1 MALHTINLWEIVLDG
16 TQIFLGCVILLVLIR
31 NKIKYKQLLL
41 KGPNGGNAQNFNTE
55 FIIEAIR
62 QQSDLAF
69 AHILETIEKE
79 RKTLNTYFDLRE
91 PQMAPHLVESAPE
104 RLVAQTSDA
113 EMAELNAADTIY
125 CEIETLA
132 GQGMSLEDISEELNV
147 PKGEVEL
154 VLKLK
159 RLSAESA
166 TNKNNPS
173 V

>member
-16 TQIFLGCVILLVLIR
+16 IQIFLGCVILLVLIR
-31 NKIKYKQLLL
+31 NRIKYKQLLL
-41 KGPNGGNAQNFNTE
+41 KRPNGEKPQNFNTE
-55 FIIEAIR
+55 FIVQAIR
-62 QQSDLAF
+62 QQSDLAL

-79 RKTLNTYFDLRE
+79 RKTLDAYFDLSE
-91 PQMAPHLVESAPE
+91 PQMAPHLVETPPDRSA
-104 RLVAQTSDA
+104 AQTPDD
-113 EMAELNAADTIY
+113 ETAELNAADTIY
-125 CEIETLA
+125 SEIVTLA
-132 GQGMSLEDISEELNV
+132 GQGRSLEDISEALNV

-166 TNKNNPS
+166 SPNNNPS